1 MASLNKVILMGNLT
15 KDPELR
21 KLPSGTAV
29 CDLRLAVNED
39 YTNRDGQKVEKTL
52 FVDVATW
59 ERQAENCEKYLKK
72 GSPVLVEGKLELD
85 EWQTEQGEKRS
96 RMRVRAINVQFLSRR
111 ESDESGAPGQSAAR
125 APAPARDNPPPDDK
139 ATPF

>member
-21 KLPSGTAV
+21 RLPSGTGV

-52 FVDVATW
+52 FLDVTTW
-59 ERQAENCEKYLKK
+59 DRQAENCAKFLKK
-72 GSPVLVEGKLELD
+72 GSPALVEGRLEMD

-96 RMRVRAINVQFLSRR
+96 RLKVRAINVQFLARR
-111 ESDESGAPGQSAAR
+111 ESDESGAPDPGSAR
-125 APAPARDNPPPDDK
+125 ASEPARNDPTPDDR
-139 ATPF
+139 PF